1 MQDIEKLKLNIYNS
15 LEKYKINESDFS
27 ECTINIESND
37 KDESNLRLDFE
48 IPNHSWN
55 DFNYNPSKSISE

>member
-48 IPNHSWN
+48 IPNH
-55 DFNYNPSKSISE
+55 P